1 MASTIWWLDA
11 PVLPQMAP
19 MAWRGWRRQL
29 DGALGRPQCSTSCR
43 RAAGLAQTL
52 RKSRR
57 AALTVR
63 AWPSAHMS
71 LTQAISVDRAPAER
85 APARMSAAPPA

>member
-1 MASTIWWLDA
+1 MASTTWWLVA

-19 MAWRGWRRQL
+19 MVWRGWRRQL
-29 DGALGRPQCSTSCR
+29 DGALARPQCSTSCQ

-57 AALTVR
+57 AAPTVR
-63 AWPSAHMS
+63 AWPSTHMS
-71 LTQAISVDRAPAER
+71 FTQAISVDRVLADR
-85 APARMSAAPPA
+85 APAPMSAAPPA